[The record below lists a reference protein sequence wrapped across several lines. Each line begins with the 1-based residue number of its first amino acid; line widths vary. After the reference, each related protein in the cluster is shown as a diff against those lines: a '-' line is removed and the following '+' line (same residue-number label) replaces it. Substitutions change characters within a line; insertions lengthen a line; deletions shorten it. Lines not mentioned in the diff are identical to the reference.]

1 LNIFKNNNYSLFSL
15 SLNSSTALT
24 CLTSLVIINTQPA
37 NAATT
42 NATFNAEA
50 VIASSCL
57 LSAGAMNFSGYTG
70 AEITGTTP
78 VLVNC
83 TNASPFT
90 LSFSDTDHTSGLY
103 KLVRDS
109 TAGSATTDYLN
120 IWFKNAALA
129 TMSNAGATITGTGI
143 GSSAT
148 AGVIT
153 GTIPAQAGRTA
164 GTFAKTMTVN
174 VDY

>member
-1 LNIFKNNNYSLFSL
+1 MNVKQRNLIANYT
-15 SLNSSTALT
+15 TALT

-42 NATFNAEA
+42 SGQFTAQT
-50 VIASSCL
+50 VMSPSCT
-57 LSAGAMNFSGYTG
+57 LSASTMGFAAYTG
-70 AEITGTTP
+70 AAITATSNL
-78 VLVNC
+78 VVNC
-83 TNASPFT
+83 TNAAPFT
-90 LSFSDTDHTSGLY
+90 LSLSDTDDTSGLY
-103 KLVRDS
+103 KLVRDA

-120 IWFKNAALA
+120 ILFKNATPA
-129 TMSNAGATITGTGI
+129 TMTNAGATITGTGI

-153 GTIPAQAGRTA
+153 GTIAAQAGRTA

-174 VDY
+174 VAY

>member
-1 LNIFKNNNYSLFSL
+1 MNVKQRNLIANYT
-15 SLNSSTALT
+15 TALT

-42 NATFNAEA
+42 SGQFTAQT
-50 VIASSCL
+50 VMSPSCT
-57 LSAGAMNFSGYTG
+57 LSASTMGFAAYTG
-70 AEITGTTP
+70 ILITATSNL
-78 VLVNC
+78 VVNC

-90 LSFSDTDHTSGLY
+90 LSFSDTDHTGGLY
-103 KLVRDS
+103 KLVRDA

-120 IWFKNAALA
+120 ILFKNAANA
-129 TMSNAGATITGTGI
+129 TMSNAGATISGTGI

-153 GTIPAQAGRTA
+153 GTISAQAGRTA